1 MKKKVLG
8 LCLLLALTGCGTKQD
23 MKAFVSLANSYIKEE
38 KALINTLIANE
49 EEKQLSSITRNKDYL
64 KLQDL
69 AEQIQNYKLE
79 TSSADD
85 IDLFDQFKT
94 QVAEMEKMHEQYAT
108 KKKNFTD
115 LRKKID
121 YDRLQEL
128 ITSMKEGSSYKSS

>member
-23 MKAFVSLANSYIKEE
+23 MKAFVSLADSYIKEE

-49 EEKQLSSITRNKDYL
+49 NQKQLSSITRNKDYL

-85 IDLFDQFKT
+85 IDLFDQFKQ
-94 QVAEMEKMHEQYAT
+94 QVAQVEKMHKQYVA
-108 KKKNFTD
+108 KKKNFSD
-115 LRKKID
+115 LRKKIN
-121 YDRLQEL
+121 YKHLQKL
-128 ITSMKEGSSYKSS
+128 ISSMKEGSNYKS

>member
-23 MKAFVSLANSYIKEE
+23 MKAFVSLADSYIKEE
-38 KALINTLIANE
+38 KALINTLIAEQNQKE
-49 EEKQLSSITRNKDYL
+49 ESILTRNEDYL

-85 IDLFDQFKT
+85 IDLLNQFKQ
-94 QVAEMEKMHEQYAT
+94 QVAQMEKMHDQYAT
-108 KKKNFTD
+108 EKKNFTD
-115 LRKKID
+115 LLKKIN
-121 YDRLQEL
+121 YNRLQEL
-128 ITSMKEGSSYKSS
+128 ITSMKEGSNYKS